1 MAIGKLKMNRK
12 LKISDRKLKHLRKDV
27 EVAQHIFKI
36 LNIQCEF
43 ITPSMERIVNLL
55 VRGFK

>member
-12 LKISDRKLKHLRKDV
+12 PQTSVRKLEHLRKDF
-27 EVAQHIFKI
+27 EVVQHMFKF